1 MYMESNINRAKIRLL
16 FTSRLTAEEL
26 YEYYKNSSYYLPDD
40 NLSTFYDSVETFV
53 EIYLPAKLIHS
64 LETAFRHVGP
74 TDKTAQYLLK
84 LWGYR

>member
-1 MYMESNINRAKIRLL
+1 MESNINRAKIRLL

-53 EIYLPAKLIHS
+53 ETLFASKSYS
-64 LETAFRHVGP
+64 
-74 TDKTAQYLLK
+74 
-84 LWGYR
+84 

>member
-1 MYMESNINRAKIRLL
+1 MESNINRAKIRLL

-53 EIYLPAKLIHS
+53 ETLFAGATCIHS
-64 LETAFRHVGP
+64 LDTAFRHVGP